1 MAKSLRIEP
10 DMLSEGGDVF
20 SAPWEAQV
28 FAMAVQFSEAGLYSW
43 KEWTGVFSA
52 EIAAQEKVG
61 YEPVRDYY
69 HCWARALEKILAAKG
84 HITESDMVHSIEHT
98 IAHWPHPDH
107 IAARDPIATDPARS

>member
-1 MAKSLRIEP
+1 MANDCITPEL
-10 DMLSEGGDVF
+10 LSKDGKVF

-28 FAMAVQFSEAGLYSW
+28 FAMAVQFSEAGLFTW
-43 KEWTGVFSA
+43 KEWAKVFSA
-52 EIAAQEKVG
+52 EIAEQEKIG

-84 HITESDMVHSIEHT
+84 KISDADLTRSVEDT

-107 IAARDPIATDPARS
+107 VAAREPIATDPARS